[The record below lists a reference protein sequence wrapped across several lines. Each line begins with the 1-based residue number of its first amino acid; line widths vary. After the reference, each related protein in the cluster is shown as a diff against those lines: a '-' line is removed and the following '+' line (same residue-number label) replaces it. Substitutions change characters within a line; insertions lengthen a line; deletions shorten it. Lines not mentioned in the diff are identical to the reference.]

1 MTPTPTEIERW
12 DKEIVPRRGLLAI
25 PWRELW
31 RYRDLIG
38 LLARRDLSAQFKQTV
53 LGPMW
58 FVIQPLLATV
68 VFSLIFGQ
76 LLSGKD
82 QKNTD
87 STPHFVFYMSALII
101 WGFFSDCVTKT
112 ANTFTKNAQLFG
124 KVYFPRLAVP
134 IGQVLTNLAS
144 FTIQLCVLLIGVG
157 FYCAKKKWFPDAAH
171 PIHLDPNWRVLLLP
185 VFLLQ
190 AAMLGLGIGLIV
202 SALSTRYRD
211 LAMATGFGMQLL
223 MYGSSVAFPVG
234 RLDNALVA
242 KVLMLNPMVP
252 IVEAMRLAFT
262 GRGTVTKEYL
272 ALSFAVSLVVLLV
285 GVMSF
290 NRTEQNVMDTV

>member
-53 LGPMW
+53 LGPLW

-134 IGQVLTNLAS
+134 IGQVLTNLVS
-144 FTIQLCVLLIGVG
+144 FSIQLCVLLVGVG
-157 FYCAKKKWFPDAAH
+157 FYCAKKNWFPDAAH

-211 LAMATGFGMQLL
+211 LAMATGFVMQLL

>member
-1 MTPTPTEIERW
+1 MTPTTTEVERW
-12 DKEIVPRRGLLAI
+12 DKEIVPKRRLLDI

-31 RYRDLIG
+31 RYRDLIR
-38 LLARRDLSAQFKQTV
+38 LLALRDLTAQFKQTV
-53 LGPMW
+53 LGPVW

-87 STPHFVFYMSALII
+87 STPHFIFYMSALII

-144 FTIQLCVLLIGVG
+144 FSIQLCVLLAGVG
-157 FYCAKKKWFPDAAH
+157 FYCAKKEWFPDAAH

-190 AAMLGLGIGLIV
+190 AAMLGLGVGLIV

-234 RLDNALVA
+234 RLENALVA

-272 ALSFAVSLVVLLV
+272 AVSFAVSLVVMLV

>member
-1 MTPTPTEIERW
+1 MSEITTSTEKW
-12 DKEIVPRRGLLAI
+12 DKEIVPKRSLLDI

-31 RYRDLIG
+31 RYRDLIR
-38 LLARRDLSAQFKQTV
+38 LLALRDLTAQFKQTV
-53 LGPMW
+53 LGPVW
-58 FVIQPLLATV
+58 FVIQPLMATV

-76 LLSGKD
+76 LLAGKD

-87 STPHFVFYMSALII
+87 HTPHFVFYMSALII

-134 IGQVLTNLAS
+134 IGQVLTNLVS
-144 FTIQLCVLLIGVG
+144 FSIQLCVLLVGVV

-242 KVLMLNPMVP
+242 KMLMLNPMVP

>member
-1 MTPTPTEIERW
+1 MTPTTTEVERW
-12 DKEIVPRRGLLAI
+12 DKEIVPKRRLLDI

-31 RYRDLIG
+31 RYRDLIR
-38 LLARRDLSAQFKQTV
+38 LLALRDLTAQFKQTV

-87 STPHFVFYMSALII
+87 STPHFIFYMSALII

-144 FTIQLCVLLIGVG
+144 FSIQLCVLLVGVG

-185 VFLLQ
+185 IFLLQ
-190 AAMLGLGIGLIV
+190 AAMLGLGLGLIV

-262 GRGTVTKEYL
+262 GKGTVTKEYL
-272 ALSFAVSLVVLLV
+272 AISFAVSLVVMLV

>member
-1 MTPTPTEIERW
+1 MTPTPTEVERW

-87 STPHFVFYMSALII
+87 STPHFIFYMSALII

-112 ANTFTKNAQLFG
+112 ASTFTKNAQLFG

-144 FTIQLCVLLIGVG
+144 FTIQLCVLLVGVG

-185 VFLLQ
+185 LFLLQ

-234 RLDNALVA
+234 RLENALVA

>member
-1 MTPTPTEIERW
+1 MTPTPTEVERW

-134 IGQVLTNLAS
+134 IGQVLTNLVS
-144 FTIQLCVLLIGVG
+144 FSIQLCVLLVGVV

-242 KVLMLNPMVP
+242 KMLMLNPMVP

>member
-134 IGQVLTNLAS
+134 IGQVLTNLVS
-144 FTIQLCVLLIGVG
+144 FSIQLCVLLVGVG
-157 FYCAKKKWFPDAAH
+157 FYCAKKNWFPDAAH

-211 LAMATGFGMQLL
+211 LAMATGFVMQLL

-242 KVLMLNPMVP
+242 MVLMLNPMVP